1 LVISIS
7 DHDIALEGYTVFRA
21 DRKSKGV
28 RLQCKKSNFHATVLK
43 SVSLKRFELLAID
56 LEYGKYCN
64 LCIVGCYRP
73 STAISDAA

>member
-1 LVISIS
+1 M
-7 DHDIALEGYTVFRA
+7 Y
-21 DRKSKGV
+21 
-28 RLQCKKSNFHATVLK
+28 KKSNFHATVLK
-43 SVSLKRFELLAID
+43 SVSLPKRFELLAID